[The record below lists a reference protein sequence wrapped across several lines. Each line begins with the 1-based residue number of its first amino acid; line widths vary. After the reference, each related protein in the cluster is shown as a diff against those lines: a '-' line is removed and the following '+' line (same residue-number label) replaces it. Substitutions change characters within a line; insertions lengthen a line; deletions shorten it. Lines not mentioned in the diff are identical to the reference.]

1 MYKSGSRPSR
11 FTPVM
16 RASPLSC
23 DCPAG
28 VAEPGADALPAGD
41 TLLLDVLFGALLAVV
56 GALSARA
63 LTLSN
68 VRGGG
73 DACGGAAVS

>member
-1 MYKSGSRPSR
+1 MQESGSRPSR

-28 VAEPGADALPAGD
+28 VAEPGADALPAGERYCW
-41 TLLLDVLFGALLAVV
+41 TCFSGRCLQW
-56 GALSARA
+56 
-63 LTLSN
+63 
-68 VRGGG
+68 
-73 DACGGAAVS
+73 

>member
-1 MYKSGSRPSR
+1 
-11 FTPVM
+11 M

-56 GALSARA
+56 GGA
-63 LTLSN
+63 
-68 VRGGG
+68 VCRGADLVKRQGG
-73 DACGGAAVS
+73 R